1 MPGLLSTELPE
12 AVSFGDFGGVSRC
25 SSADMYFALSEAI
38 INSVFMLRVG
48 IKSDEVKELVLQQA
62 KVEPQLRSKFLGE
75 YQAQH
80 RMGRSSPEA
89 FRMAT
94 SAVAKTEGSN
104 VFSSRGR
111 AIKVRKSVGLVGVIG
126 ISDRNMDTSR
136 ALVLRG
142 VLENF
147 HKERTTGDFLLSDLE
162 RSAAGFTA
170 VASALADSGGAVG
183 LASLAGIKEEA
194 DKVQFEINGKQ
205 VSGWLMWSPFQNDDE
220 VEVVAEPLNDGTY
233 RAFAILRPFDRTIAL
248 YPHCS
253 RGRQAFFKNVA
264 KLFLLFF
271 AFVVFGFGGLLAV
284 VFFVKGYG
292 NWMSVLEL
300 ISMVSGALFVIY
312 GIIAINIERKFMN
325 FVRMA
330 EGIFEVLSWEKVWRI
345 DLPGKSKIARRV
357 EGRPGLGGLY
367 FKY

>member
-1 MPGLLSTELPE
+1 M
-12 AVSFGDFGGVSRC
+12 
-25 SSADMYFALSEAI
+25 
-38 INSVFMLRVG
+38 
-48 IKSDEVKELVLQQA
+48 
-62 KVEPQLRSKFLGE
+62 
-75 YQAQH
+75 
-80 RMGRSSPEA
+80 
-89 FRMAT
+89 
-94 SAVAKTEGSN
+94 
-104 VFSSRGR
+104 
-111 AIKVRKSVGLVGVIG
+111 
-126 ISDRNMDTSR
+126 
-136 ALVLRG
+136 
-142 VLENF
+142 
-147 HKERTTGDFLLSDLE
+147 
-162 RSAAGFTA
+162 
-170 VASALADSGGAVG
+170 
-183 LASLAGIKEEA
+183 
-194 DKVQFEINGKQ
+194 
-205 VSGWLMWSPFQNDDE
+205 
-220 VEVVAEPLNDGTY
+220 VAEPLNDGTY